1 MWLVNEPITVLI
13 VSLLQDTLDWVK
25 LVTHH
30 IVTSKILLSKD
41 IFQVPTYEYVHDKA
55 YVTYSRSGRPISPR
69 LAILWSNSG
78 LLSGPWS
85 VERDHSKL
93 DSYRSLLMKLFWSGT
108 FKCGFIW
115 SVDLLLSVDTLM
127 IQIKPNL
134 NILLQHF
141 SNMNAVLFQL

>member
-13 VSLLQDTLDWVK
+13 VSLLQETLDWVK
-25 LVTHH
+25 LVTHN
-30 IVTSKILLSKD
+30 IVTSKILPSKD

-93 DSYRSLLMKLFWSGT
+93 GSYRSPLMKLFWSGT

-134 NILLQHF
+134 KYYYNTLVIR
-141 SNMNAVLFQL
+141 MPILFQL